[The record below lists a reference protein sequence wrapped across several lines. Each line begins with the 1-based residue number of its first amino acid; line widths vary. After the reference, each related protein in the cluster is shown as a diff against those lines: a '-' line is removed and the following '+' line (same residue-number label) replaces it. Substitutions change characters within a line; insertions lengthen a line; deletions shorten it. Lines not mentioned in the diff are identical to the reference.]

1 MNLIKKILIAI
12 LVIIALVGGYIAW
25 SIHGK
30 SAQFTLDETTG
41 PRPKLADPDEQSIP
55 TIRTA
60 DPIGWKDGESPVAA
74 QGLQVTRFADKLD
87 HPRTVV
93 TLPNGD
99 VLVAETN
106 SPPRGDGGGITG
118 AVMGYLFRKVGAG
131 GPSPNKIVL
140 LRDGDGDGKAEQ
152 RFVMKNPAL
161 DSPFGMA
168 LRDDRL
174 LVGNHNAVLS
184 FPYKLGD
191 TTLTGKPEKLMDLP
205 GGGNHWARNL
215 ILSPDNSLLYVT
227 VGSSSNIA
235 ENDIDA
241 EQGRASIHEYDFAK
255 KRSREYASGLR
266 NPNGLDWNP
275 NSEELWTTVNE
286 RDMLGSDL
294 VPDYL
299 TNVPFGANY
308 GWPWA
313 YWKKNIDWR
322 VEAPMPEY
330 LMEYVR
336 KPEYGLGAHVA
347 PLGLAFA
354 KGGNR
359 MGGKFA
365 SGAFVAR
372 HGSWNRRPLAGY
384 DVVFVAFDDHGNVLK
399 QPPVPVLTGF
409 LTSDEKARGRP
420 TWVAFA
426 KDGALLVSDDTGGVI
441 WRVIA
446 PGAQPAAAAVTLPKR
461 TAPPQPKGT
470 GKFIMRPNADS
481 DLVKPKR

>member
-1 MNLIKKILIAI
+1 MNLIKKILVTLAVI
-12 LVIIALVGGYIAW
+12 LVLFGIYVAW
-25 SIHGK
+25 SIRGS
-30 SAQFTLDETTG
+30 SAQFSLQETTG
-41 PRPKLADPDEQSIP
+41 IRPKLATPDSQMIP

-60 DPIGWKDGESPVAA
+60 DPIGWKDGEAPVAA
-74 QGLQVTRFADKLD
+74 KGLQVTRFADKLD

-93 TLPNGD
+93 VLPNGD

-106 SPPRGDGGGITG
+106 SPPRPQSGITG
-118 AVMGYLFRKVGAG
+118 AVMRYMMRKVGAG

-152 RFVMKNPAL
+152 RFVMENPAL
-161 DSPFGMA
+161 NSPYGMV
-168 LRDDRL
+168 LREGRL
-174 LVGNHNAVLS
+174 LVANHDAVLS
-184 FPYKLGD
+184 FPYELGQ
-191 TTLTGKPEKLMDLP
+191 TTLSGTPEELVDLP

-215 ILSPDNSLLYVT
+215 ILSADGKLLYIS
-227 VGSSSNIA
+227 VGSASNIA
-235 ENDIDA
+235 EGGIEA
-241 EQGRASIHEYDFAK
+241 EKGRAMIHEYDFEK
-255 KRSREYASGLR
+255 KRMREFVGGLR

-308 GWPWA
+308 GWPWV
-313 YWKKNIDWR
+313 YWKRNIDWR
-322 VEAPMPEY
+322 VDAPMPQY

-336 KPEYGLGAHVA
+336 KPEYGLGSHVA

-354 KGGNR
+354 KEGNR
-359 MGGKFA
+359 MGAKFA

-384 DVVFVAFDDHGNVLK
+384 DVVFVGFDQRGNVLK
-399 QPPVPVLTGF
+399 QPPLPVLTGF
-409 LTSDEKARGRP
+409 LSDAEEARGRP

-446 PGAQPAAAAVTLPKR
+446 PGAQPAPAPVVLPKR
-461 TAPPQPKGT
+461 VAPPKPKGT
-470 GKFIMRPNADS
+470 GRFIMKPNADS
-481 DLVKPKR
+481 DLVKPKN